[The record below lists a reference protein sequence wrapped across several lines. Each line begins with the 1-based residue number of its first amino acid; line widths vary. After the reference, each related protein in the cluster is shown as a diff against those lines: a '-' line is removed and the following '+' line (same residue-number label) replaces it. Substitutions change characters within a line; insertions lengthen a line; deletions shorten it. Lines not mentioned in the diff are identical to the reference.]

1 MQSRCNQYVPLLYG
15 TSVLRR
21 YQYRTLPSVQI
32 PTYRCL
38 LVCSWGAVF
47 RIDLLAEDGSI
58 RELLRTYLLRLGV
71 MSEVLGREG
80 EWY

>member
-1 MQSRCNQYVPLLYG
+1 MF
-15 TSVLRR
+15 
-21 YQYRTLPSVQI
+21 
-32 PTYRCL
+32 
-38 LVCSWGAVF
+38 SWGAVF